1 VEAGRRKLVDV
12 WSAPTNSPRV
22 EVEWWTTI
30 RYSSKQ
36 QIALTNESVVT
47 AYGISVKAVT
57 THVII
62 CYCQL
67 LSLKSPLPSPQAMA
81 VPPYGVYTPLVT
93 YFNEDETVDLYTVA
107 QHALRMAQ
115 GGIAGL
121 VLQGSNGEAPHLL
134 HDERQKLI
142 SHVRKT
148 LDDNSYSRIVLIVG
162 CAAASVFESLLHIKE
177 AQQSGAD
184 FALILP
190 PSYWTAAMNP
200 AVIERFFSDV
210 SCPALCELTSSHAH
224 FDQIAEESP
233 LPILIYNFPAV
244 TGGIDISS
252 DLISS
257 LAVKH
262 PDKVVGAKLTCGN
275 VGKLQRL
282 AHPASPRPFAV
293 FAGKSDFF
301 LPALVAGS
309 NGVIAALANI
319 APKAHVKIL
328 ELYAAGDMK
337 AAIELQTK
345 LSHADWNLS
354 KVGVAGVK
362 AVITEFYGYG
372 TGRSRRP
379 LGSFDISTL
388 STAAK
393 DSISAVV
400 DIEKGL

>member
-1 VEAGRRKLVDV
+1 M
-12 WSAPTNSPRV
+12 
-22 EVEWWTTI
+22 I
-30 RYSSKQ
+30 
-36 QIALTNESVVT
+36 
-47 AYGISVKAVT
+47 
-57 THVII
+57 
-62 CYCQL
+62 
-67 LSLKSPLPSPQAMA
+67 
-81 VPPYGVYTPLVT
+81 
-93 YFNEDETVDLYTVA
+93 
-107 QHALRMAQ
+107 
-115 GGIAGL
+115 
-121 VLQGSNGEAPHLL
+121 
-134 HDERQKLI
+134 
-142 SHVRKT
+142 
-148 LDDNSYSRIVLIVG
+148 
-162 CAAASVFESLLHIKE
+162 
-177 AQQSGAD
+177 
-184 FALILP
+184 
-190 PSYWTAAMNP
+190 
-200 AVIERFFSDV
+200 
-210 SCPALCELTSSHAH
+210 AH

-262 PDKVVGAKLTCGN
+262 PGKVVGAKLTCGN
-275 VGKLQRL
+275 VGKLQCL

-372 TGRSRRP
+372 TGRGRRP
-379 LGSFDISTL
+379 LGSFDVSTL

-400 DIEKGL
+400 EIEKEL